1 MMVKTNLTNYKELE
15 KNIQN
20 STNLKVSSNK
30 NNMMKT
36 LYYKSYEIQFLKK
49 DTIILIVYNENF
61 QTLIGSKDNIKPF
74 DYPILTEFKNK
85 FGAVKYIKGLINLE
99 LDSRKEHIFTIN
111 EFNKLSI
118 ESQNEIQDFI
128 SGITTNF
135 EVIKK

>member
-1 MMVKTNLTNYKELE
+1 MVKTNLTKYKELE

-30 NNMMKT
+30 NSMMKT

-61 QTLIGSKDNIKPF
+61 QTLIGSKDKIKPF

-85 FGAVKYIKGLINLE
+85 FEAVKYIKNLINLE

-111 EFNKLSI
+111 EFNNLSI
-118 ESQNEIQDFI
+118 ESQNDIQDFV